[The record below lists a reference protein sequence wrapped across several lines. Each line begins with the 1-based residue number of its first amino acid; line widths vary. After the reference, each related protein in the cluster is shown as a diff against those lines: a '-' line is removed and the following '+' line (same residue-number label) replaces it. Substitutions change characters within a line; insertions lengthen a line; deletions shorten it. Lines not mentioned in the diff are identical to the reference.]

1 MFADLTAVQNNHV
14 YIIAGDFR
22 NNAMGGV
29 LGAVYLAKTLYPDL
43 YSDLNP
49 QTIHQDYITQF
60 LRLNYNL
67 DEQGVFLYPALT
79 IDGDTVGYPNGS
91 Q

>member
-29 LGAVYLAKTLYPDL
+29 LGAVYLANVLYPDL
-43 YSDLNP
+43 FADLNAE
-49 QTIHQDYITQF
+49 TIHQEYITKY
-60 LRLNYNL
+60 LRLNYDL
-67 DEQGVFLYPALT
+67 DNSGIFLYPALN
-79 IDGDTVGYPNGS
+79 INGDLVGIPNGAT
-91 Q
+91 